1 MTMARI
7 LLVDDDDQ
15 FRGMLESMLHRLGHD
30 VVTARSGG
38 EALREYGRNDTDLVI
53 TDLIMPDS
61 DGLELIRGLRRDGST
76 VPILAMTGGGRT
88 RPAMYLK
95 MAASL
100 GAQRVLAKPFSFAEL
115 TDAIAGA
122 LQPQSG

>member
-1 MTMARI
+1 MARI

-15 FRGMLESMLHRLGHD
+15 FRGMMETMLHRMGHD
-30 VVTARSGG
+30 VVSARSVG
-38 EALREYGRNDTDLVI
+38 EALRECGQHDLDLLI
-53 TDLIMPDS
+53 TDLIMPDR
-61 DGLELIRGLRRDGST
+61 DGLELIRDLRREGAT
-76 VPILAMTGGGRT
+76 LPILAMTGGGRT
-88 RPAMYLK
+88 KPAMYLK

-100 GAQRVLAKPFSFAEL
+100 GAQRVLAKPFTFAEL